1 MIDGA
6 MLRQAW
12 RAWVSAEWVRER
24 PHSPAWLQLALT
36 FLFNLAIALV
46 LTALAWGFARRID
59 LAEAFKWN
67 FVIAQCIGFT
77 IHGLFSL
84 GLRLL
89 GPARIEGLNMLQR
102 VLFYAG
108 IPIVGMFIGYG
119 LGLRLLGVDV
129 LRAVLDSP
137 RILASMLL
145 FSLLLSAL
153 WYTIMANRARLAE
166 LEAERSREQARALAL
181 ERAALDAQLR
191 SLQAQIEPHFLFNTL
206 ANVASL
212 IDTAPDK
219 ARAMLE
225 RLIELLRASLASSR
239 ATRTRLEDELHLV
252 RAYLDILALR
262 MGQRLAYSIEVEPG
276 LGAWEVPPLLIQPLV
291 ENAIRHGLEPKVE
304 GGRVEIAACGQAGQ
318 LEITVSDDGLGFR
331 PSANSGVG
339 LANLRE
345 RLAALHGDRASMSIE
360 DRQPGTRV
368 RVRLPL
374 GHPEAL

>member
-6 MLRQAW
+6 TLRQAW
-12 RAWVSAEWVRER
+12 RAWWSAEWVRER
-24 PHSPAWLQLALT
+24 PHSPAWLQFALT
-36 FLFNLAIALV
+36 FLFNLTIAIV
-46 LTALAWGFARRID
+46 LTALAWGFARRVD
-59 LAEAFKWN
+59 LAELFKWN

-89 GPARIEGLNMLQR
+89 GPARIEGLSMPQR
-102 VLFYAG
+102 VAFYAG

-119 LGLRLLGVDV
+119 VALTLLGVDV
-129 LRAVLDSP
+129 VRAVLGSP
-137 RILASMLL
+137 RVLVGM
-145 FSLLLSAL
+145 LLLSVVLSGL
-153 WYTIMANRARLAE
+153 WYRVMANRARLAE
-166 LEAERSREQARALAL
+166 LEAERTREQARVLTL

-206 ANVASL
+206 ANVVSL
-212 IDTAPDK
+212 IDPAPDK

-225 RLIELLRASLASSR
+225 RLIELLRASLDSSR
-239 ATRTRLEDELHLV
+239 ATRTRLEDELRLV

-262 MGQRLAYSIEVEPG
+262 MGPRLAYSIALEPD
-276 LGAWEVPPLLIQPLV
+276 LADRAVPPLLVQPLV

-304 GGRVEIAACGQAGQ
+304 GGRVEIAACVRAGQ

-331 PSANSGVG
+331 PGANSGVG
-339 LANLRE
+339 LANLRD

-368 RVRLPL
+368 RVCLPL
-374 GHPEAL
+374 GHQETL

>member
-24 PHSPAWLQLALT
+24 PHSPVWLQLALT
-36 FLFNLAIALV
+36 FLFNLAIAVV

-166 LEAERSREQARALAL
+166 LEAERSRDQARALAL

-262 MGQRLAYSIEVEPG
+262 MGPRLSYAIEVEQG
-276 LGAWEVPPLLIQPLV
+276 LGACEVPPLLVQPLV
-291 ENAIRHGLEPKVE
+291 ENAIRHALEPKLE
-304 GGRVEIAACGQAGQ
+304 GGRVEVAARARAGR
-318 LEITVSDDGLGFR
+318 LEITVSDDGLGFAPR
-331 PSANSGVG
+331 ASAGVG

-345 RLAALHGDRASMSIE
+345 RLAALHGASASMSIE

-368 RVRLPL
+368 KVVLPL
-374 GHPEAL
+374 QHQEVA